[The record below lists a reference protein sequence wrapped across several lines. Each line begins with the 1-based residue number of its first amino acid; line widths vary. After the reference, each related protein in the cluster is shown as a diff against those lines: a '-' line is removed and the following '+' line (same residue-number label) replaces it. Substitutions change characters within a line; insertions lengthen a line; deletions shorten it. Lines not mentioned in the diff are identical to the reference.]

1 MNKDLTVLI
10 IMDGFGIAPPS
21 DTNAVTVAD
30 TPNYDALKAKYPF
43 TTIKCGGRDVGLPDG
58 QMGNSEV
65 GHLNLGAGRIIYQP
79 LTRVSKSIE
88 DGDFFT
94 NSALLKAMDN
104 AVVHN
109 SALHLMGL
117 ISDGGVHSH
126 TDHALAA
133 VKMAKDAGIKNI
145 YLHCFMD
152 GRDVPP
158 SSGLGFIRELEKD
171 LDKLGAGEIAT
182 VSGRFWAMDRD
193 NIWER
198 VERAYNAITF
208 GEGIPAVSAE
218 AAMQQSYD
226 KGETDEF
233 VQPTVVM
240 KDGAP
245 VCTVSE
251 NDSVIFFNF
260 RPDRARQLTAAY
272 IREDFDGFSRKKG
285 YFPLTFVT
293 MTTYDATFKNV
304 SVAYRPMTYENT
316 LGQYFAAN
324 GIRQLRIAETQKY
337 AHVTYF
343 FNGGVEKPN
352 PLEKRI
358 LIDSPKIATFD
369 MKPSM
374 SAVEVTDAVIEQIK
388 SKNFDAIIMNYANCD
403 MVGHTGVMKAAV
415 EAVEMV
421 DACVG
426 RVVEAVRVQDGKLL
440 VTADHGNAE
449 KMWDYEENVPYTAHT
464 VKSPVPFI
472 VVDDDYIGKPIRD
485 DGRLA
490 DVAPTMLK
498 LMGLPKPSEMT
509 GESLV

>member
-1 MNKDLTVLI
+1 MKKDLTVLI
-10 IMDGFGIAPPS
+10 IMDGFGIAPES
-21 DTNAVTVAD
+21 DTNAVTVAK
-30 TPNYDALKAKYPF
+30 TPVYDALSAKYPT
-43 TTIKCGGRDVGLPDG
+43 TTIKCGGLDVGLPEG

-79 LTRVSKSIE
+79 LTRITKSIK

-94 NSALLKAMDN
+94 NPALKKAMDN
-104 AVVHN
+104 AVEHN

-133 VKMAKDAGIKNI
+133 VKMAKDAGIEKI

-158 SSGLGFIRELEKD
+158 SSGLGFIKELDANLAE
-171 LDKLGAGEIAT
+171 LGAGQIAT

-193 NIWER
+193 NIWDR
-198 VERAYNAITF
+198 VELAYNAITF
-208 GEGIPAVSAE
+208 GEGVAAESAE

-233 VQPTVVM
+233 VKPSVVM
-240 KDGAP
+240 DGQKPLA
-245 VCTVSE
+245 TVNE

-260 RPDRARQLTAAY
+260 RPDRARQLTASY
-272 IREDFDGFSRKKG
+272 IKPEFDGFDRKKG
-285 YFPLTFVT
+285 FIPLCFVT
-293 MTTYDATFKNV
+293 MTPYDATFENV
-304 SVAYRPMTYENT
+304 DVAYSPLTYENT

-343 FNGGVEKPN
+343 FNGGVETPN
-352 PLEKRI
+352 ALEDRI

-369 MKPSM
+369 MKPAM
-374 SAVEVTDAVIEQIK
+374 SAVEVTDAVLEQIDAK
-388 SKNFDAIIMNYANCD
+388 KYDAIIMNYANCD
-403 MVGHTGVMKAAV
+403 MVGHTGVMEAAV
-415 EAVEMV
+415 EAVETV
-421 DACVG
+421 DTCVG
-426 RVVEAVRVQDGKLL
+426 RVVDAVKKLGGKLII
-440 VTADHGNAE
+440 TADHGNAE
-449 KMWDYEENVPYTAHT
+449 KMWDYEENGPYTAHT
-464 VKSPVPFI
+464 IGTPVPFI
-472 VVDDDYIGKPIRD
+472 VVDDDYIGAPIKD
-485 DGRLA
+485 GGRLA

-498 LMGLPKPSEMT
+498 LMGMEKPEEMT

>member
-1 MNKDLTVLI
+1 MKKDLTVLI
-10 IMDGFGIAPPS
+10 IMDGFGVAEPS

-30 TPNYDALKAKYPF
+30 TPNYDKLIAKYPF
-43 TTIKCGGRDVGLPDG
+43 TTIKCAGMDVGLPTG

-65 GHLNLGAGRIIYQP
+65 GHLNLGGGRIIYQP
-79 LTRVSKSIE
+79 LTRITKSIE
-88 DGDFFT
+88 DGDFFD
-94 NSALLKAMDN
+94 NPALKSAVDN
-104 AVVHN
+104 AASN
-109 SALHLMGL
+109 GTALHLMGL
-117 ISDGGVHSH
+117 VSDGGVHSH

-133 VKMAKDAGIKNI
+133 VKMAKDAGVEKI
-145 YLHCFMD
+145 YVHCFMD

-158 SSGLGFIRELEKD
+158 TSGKCFIEQLDDD
-171 LDKLGAGEIAT
+171 LKELGAGEIAT

-193 NIWER
+193 NIWDR
-198 VERAYNAITF
+198 VELAYNAITL
-208 GEGIPAVSAE
+208 GEGVTAASASE
-218 AAMQQSYD
+218 AMQQSYD

-233 VQPTVVM
+233 VKPTVII

-245 VCTVSE
+245 VGTVNE

-272 IREDFDGFSRKKG
+272 IKPDFNGFKRK
-285 YFPLTFVT
+285 YIPLTFVT
-293 MTTYDATFKNV
+293 LTTYDATFENV
-304 SVAYRPMTYENT
+304 QVAYAPQTYKNT
-316 LGQYFAAN
+316 LGEYFAAN

-343 FNGGVEKPN
+343 FNGGVETPN
-352 PLEKRI
+352 ALEDRI

-374 SAVEVTDAVIEQIK
+374 SAVEVTDAVVEQIEAK
-388 SKNFDAIIMNYANCD
+388 KYDAIIINFANCD
-403 MVGHTGVMKAAV
+403 MVGHTGIMKAAV
-415 EAVEMV
+415 EAVETV
-421 DACVG
+421 DTCVG
-426 RVVEAVRVQDGKLL
+426 RVVEAVQAQGGKLL
-440 VTADHGNAE
+440 ITADHGNAE
-449 KMWDYEENVPYTAHT
+449 KMWDYEENGPYTAHT

-498 LMGLPKPSEMT
+498 LMEMDKPEEMT

>member
-1 MNKDLTVLI
+1 MKKDLTVLI
-10 IMDGFGIAPPS
+10 IMDGFGIAPES
-21 DTNAVTVAD
+21 ETNAVSVAN
-30 TPNYDALKAKYPF
+30 TPVYDALTAKYPT
-43 TTIKCGGRDVGLPDG
+43 TTIKCGGLDVGLPEG

-79 LTRVSKSIE
+79 LTRITKSIK

-94 NSALLKAMDN
+94 NPALKKAMDN
-104 AVVHN
+104 ALEHN

-133 VKMAKDAGIKNI
+133 VKMARDAGIQKI

-158 SSGLGFIRELEKD
+158 TSGKCFIEQLDSD
-171 LDKLGAGEIAT
+171 LAELGAGEIAT

-193 NIWER
+193 NIWDR
-198 VERAYNAITF
+198 VELAYNAITF
-208 GEGIPAVSAE
+208 GEGVTAASAE
-218 AAMQQSYD
+218 EAMQQSYD
-226 KGETDEF
+226 AGETDEF
-233 VQPTVVM
+233 VKPTVVL

-245 VCTVSE
+245 TGMVSA

-260 RPDRARQLTAAY
+260 RPDRARQLSASY
-272 IREDFDGFSRKKG
+272 VRPEFDGFVRKG
-285 YFPLTFVT
+285 GFLPLTFVT
-293 MTTYDATFKNV
+293 MTPYDATFENV
-304 SVAYRPMTYENT
+304 AVAYSPLTYENT

-343 FNGGVEKPN
+343 FNGGIETPN
-352 PLEKRI
+352 ALEDRI

-369 MKPSM
+369 MKPAM
-374 SAVEVTDAVIEQIK
+374 SAVEVTDAVLEQIE
-388 SKNFDAIIMNYANCD
+388 SKKYDAIIMNYANCD
-403 MVGHTGVMKAAV
+403 MVGHTGIMEAAV
-415 EAVEMV
+415 EAVETV
-421 DACVG
+421 DTCVG
-426 RVVEAVRVQDGKLL
+426 RVVDAVQKLGGKLII
-440 VTADHGNAE
+440 TADHGNAE
-449 KMWDYEENVPYTAHT
+449 KMWDYEENGPYTAHT
-464 VKSPVPFI
+464 IGTPVPFI
-472 VVDDDYIGKPIRD
+472 VVDDDYIGAKIKD
-485 DGRLA
+485 GGRLA

-498 LMGLPKPSEMT
+498 LMGMEKPEEMT

>member
-1 MNKDLTVLI
+1 V
-10 IMDGFGIAPPS
+10 
-21 DTNAVTVAD
+21 
-30 TPNYDALKAKYPF
+30 
-43 TTIKCGGRDVGLPDG
+43 
-58 QMGNSEV
+58 
-65 GHLNLGAGRIIYQP
+65 
-79 LTRVSKSIE
+79 
-88 DGDFFT
+88 
-94 NSALLKAMDN
+94 
-104 AVVHN
+104 
-109 SALHLMGL
+109 
-117 ISDGGVHSH
+117 
-126 TDHALAA
+126 
-133 VKMAKDAGIKNI
+133 
-145 YLHCFMD
+145 
-152 GRDVPP
+152 
-158 SSGLGFIRELEKD
+158 
-171 LDKLGAGEIAT
+171 
-182 VSGRFWAMDRD
+182 
-193 NIWER
+193 
-198 VERAYNAITF
+198 
-208 GEGIPAVSAE
+208 
-218 AAMQQSYD
+218 
-226 KGETDEF
+226 
-233 VQPTVVM
+233 
-240 KDGAP
+240 
-245 VCTVSE
+245 
-251 NDSVIFFNF
+251 
-260 RPDRARQLTAAY
+260 
-272 IREDFDGFSRKKG
+272 
-285 YFPLTFVT
+285 
-293 MTTYDATFKNV
+293 TFKNV
-304 SVAYRPMTYENT
+304 AVAYSPLTYENT

-324 GIRQLRIAETQKY
+324 GIHQLRIAETQKY

-343 FNGGVEKPN
+343 FNGGVEKSN

-415 EAVEMV
+415 EAVETV
-421 DACVG
+421 DACMG

>member
-1 MNKDLTVLI
+1 MKKDLTVLI
-10 IMDGFGIAPPS
+10 IMDGFGVAEPS

-30 TPNYDALKAKYPF
+30 TPTYDKLVAKYPF
-43 TTIKCGGRDVGLPDG
+43 TTIKCAGPDVGLPEG

-79 LTRVSKSIE
+79 LTRITKSIK
-88 DGDFFT
+88 DGDFFE
-94 NSALLKAMDN
+94 NPALAKAMDN
-104 AVVHN
+104 AIKHD
-109 SALHLMGL
+109 SALHLLGL
-117 ISDGGVHSH
+117 VSNGGVHSH

-133 VKMAKDAGIKNI
+133 VKMAKDAGITKI

-158 SSGLGFIRELEKD
+158 SSGLGFIEELDRSLAE
-171 LDKLGAGEIAT
+171 LGAGEIAT

-198 VERAYNAITF
+198 VELAYNAITF
-208 GEGIPAVSAE
+208 GEGVSAKSAE
-218 AAMQQSYD
+218 DAMQQSYE
-226 KGETDEF
+226 KSETDEF
-233 VQPTVVM
+233 VKPTVVM

-245 VCTVSE
+245 VGTVKA

-260 RPDRARQLTAAY
+260 RPDRARQLTASY
-272 IREDFDGFSRKKG
+272 VRPEFDGFTRKSG
-285 YFPLTFVT
+285 FLPLTFVT
-293 MTTYDATFKNV
+293 LTPYDATFKNV
-304 SVAYRPMTYENT
+304 EVAYSPLTYENT

-324 GIRQLRIAETQKY
+324 KIHQLRIAETQKY

-343 FNGGVEKPN
+343 FNGGIETPN
-352 PLEKRI
+352 AFEDRI

-374 SAVEVTDAVIEQIK
+374 SAVEVTDAVVNQIEAK
-388 SKNFDAIIMNYANCD
+388 KYDAIIINFANCD
-403 MVGHTGVMKAAV
+403 MVGHTGIVKAAV
-415 EAVEMV
+415 EAVETV
-421 DACVG
+421 DTCVG
-426 RVVEAVRVQDGKLL
+426 RVVEAAQKLGGKLL
-440 VTADHGNAE
+440 ITADHGNAE
-449 KMWDYEENVPYTAHT
+449 RMWDYEENVPYTAHT
-464 VKSPVPFI
+464 VKSPVPLI

-498 LMGLPKPSEMT
+498 LMGMEKPSEMT